1 MSEEPVVYWR
11 RSIALV
17 LSFLAANVKR
27 ERIISM
33 VHGMDIK
40 WEFFLKLVMTLRDLE
55 TSQTSLQGHCVALC
69 SNLNIN

>member
-1 MSEEPVVYWR
+1 MSEDPAVCWR

-17 LSFLAANVKR
+17 LSSLGANVKR

-40 WEFFLKLVMTLRDLE
+40 WEFFKKLVMTLRNLE
-55 TSQTSLQGHCVALC
+55 TSLLRPHCKDTM
-69 SNLNIN
+69 

>member
-1 MSEEPVVYWR
+1 MSEEPVVCWR

-17 LSFLAANVKR
+17 LSFLAANVKG

-33 VHGMDIK
+33 VHGMDVK

-55 TSQTSLQGHCVALC
+55 TSLLRPHCKDTV
-69 SNLNIN
+69 